1 MRWLWLSWASRHL
14 TWFEVICCLCLQP
27 PPTMSTWANLIF
39 AQWRRHDAA
48 CWHLHSNMGSNT
60 LMEQF
65 WVGRTITRRGS
76 NFGNKPS
83 RAKGSHPHKK
93 SASVWNFSKRPWPP
107 PVFLER
113 FEELF
118 LNLILYKITFLT
130 VFGFWLSLEHFPWK
144 MSKPA
149 QKKYLIL
156 R

>member
-93 SASVWNFSKRPWPP
+93 SASVWNFSKQPWPP
-107 PVFLER
+107 PLYFIWTKVPQSVWIFV
-113 FEELF
+113 
-118 LNLILYKITFLT
+118 ILP
-130 VFGFWLSLEHFPWK
+130 HFPWK
-144 MSKPA
+144 MSKPN
-149 QKKYLIL
+149 QKKYLIIFGI
-156 R
+156 RQPPTIMWT